1 MISYNMSGSTGTKF
15 KVSQCVHVLKLRS
28 LTSYKYNF
36 TFSKKPSKLQKYSYN
51 LCSYINFFTIQFRDS
66 KNSKLSKILFLN
78 SSLDFT

>member
-36 TFSKKPSKLQKYSYN
+36 TFSKKPSKLQIYSYN
-51 LCSYINFFTIQFRDS
+51 LCSYVNFLQYNFVIQRIQNYQKYYF
-66 KNSKLSKILFLN
+66 
-78 SSLDFT
+78 